1 MPRVTRT
8 NKDRHI
14 GHPSPTPN
22 PFHRTAYAEGSE
34 NVYTNNEKTTRIGDK
49 TYCGDPAS
57 AGSPNVYV
65 NDIKVHRLTDGT
77 GGHGTWVP
85 NASSEGSPNVF
96 ANGGS

>member
-1 MPRVTRT
+1 MPRVTRV

-22 PFHRTAYAEGSE
+22 PFHRTAYATGSL
-34 NVYTNNEKTTRIGDK
+34 NVFTNDEWTTRIGDK

-65 NDIKVHRLTDGT
+65 NNIKVHRLTDGT

-85 NASSEGSPNVF
+85 NASSSGSPNVF